1 MTEPI
6 RVHLRVPG
14 TGPVPELVTLIEHI
28 EAAGID
34 GVGILDS
41 QMTKLGVR
49 NLYLMPLQ
57 TFVSYDQELRVLR
70 DVVLPRLRAAGL
82 H

>member
-1 MTEPI
+1 
-6 RVHLRVPG
+6 
-14 TGPVPELVTLIEHI
+14 VTRI
-28 EAAGID
+28 EAAGFD

-41 QMTKLGVR
+41 QMTKLGVQ

-57 TFVSYDQELRVLR
+57 TFVSSDQELRVFR